1 MDIHAY
7 PTDATTPVDPTEA
20 HRIAERLLTNGDY
33 ADRGISYQLAE
44 FDTCFVAVATFPR
57 SPHADPD
64 SPPVIVGGSVCVIDK
79 PTGAVSYWPTYP
91 ADLVADQ
98 YATALRDGTLVI
110 EDDWPEDDES
120 PSSA

>member
-7 PTDATTPVDPTEA
+7 PTAATTPVDLTEA
-20 HRIAERLLTNGDY
+20 HRIADHHLANGDY
-33 ADRGISYQLAE
+33 ADRGISYHLIE

-57 SPHADPD
+57 PPQADPA

-98 YATALRDGTLVI
+98 YATALRDGRLVI
-110 EDDWPEDDES
+110 EDGWPADDES
-120 PSSA
+120 PSA

>member
-7 PTDATTPVDPTEA
+7 PTEATTPVDLTEA
-20 HRIAERLLTNGDY
+20 HRIADHHLANGDY
-33 ADRGISYQLAE
+33 ADRGISYHLTE

-57 SPHADPD
+57 APQADPA

-98 YATALRDGTLVI
+98 YATALRDGRLVI
-110 EDDWPEDDES
+110 EDGWPADDDES
-120 PSSA
+120 FT